1 MTNYCMSYD
10 PYGQDAEYSSPK
22 VATMDKLRKEAS
34 EYHEFASNNTPNP
47 KSSTVVRSFMSFFS
61 KRLRVFYLLC
71 LVVIG
76 FGSRVLDGHIV

>member
-22 VATMDKLRKEAS
+22 VATMDKLRKEAN
-34 EYHEFASNNTPNP
+34 EYHESASNNTPNP
-47 KSSTVVRSFMSFFS
+47 KSSTVVRSFLSFFD
-61 KRLRVFYLLC
+61 RLRVFYLLF

-76 FGSRVLDGHIV
+76 FGSRLLYGHIV